1 MKKLWNR
8 RPGRRA
14 GLVAVAVVVWLGA
27 LLGGALPAWRQSLRQ
42 HREIRQVESQ
52 LEELDRWSV
61 AGLWLEKSLPARK
74 AAVAPAWSRLFPDQR
89 RCEELFLDLARVADT
104 SGVHNFELHELKTD
118 EMVVTG
124 TDATAAAADSLASA
138 AVTTYRVRAQFES
151 DFAGVAAFLGG
162 LTRLERATTIHQLE
176 VRPLQGAVQTE
187 LELDVYVAS
196 SSES

>member
-1 MKKLWNR
+1 MKRLWNG

-14 GLVAVAVVVWLGA
+14 ALTAVVVVVWLGA
-27 LLGGALPAWRQSLRQ
+27 LLGGAVPAWRQSLRQ
-42 HREIRQVESQ
+42 HREIRQVETR

-89 RCEELFLDLARVADT
+89 RCEDLFLDLARVADT
-104 SGVHNFELHELKTD
+104 SGVRNFELHELKTD
-118 EMVVTG
+118 EMAVTG
-124 TDATAAAADSLASA
+124 TEEQAAAADSLLESA
-138 AVTTYRVRAQFES
+138 LTTYRVRAQFES

-162 LTRLERATTIHQLE
+162 LTGLERATTIHQLE

-187 LELDVYVAS
+187 LELDVYVSS